1 MSAAGLSDENV
12 VYVIVNG
19 SDLGERVLRI
29 VWEAAQ
35 RLLREYGM
43 EVYVIPYFNP
53 RHPVTLVY
61 RGVEYK
67 VRKAVSVKE
76 VINLILDTA
85 IASASSD
92 RDGGIVFGAVTH
104 DDPDYSSAVI
114 VSSYAVA

>member
-1 MSAAGLSDENV
+1 MSSAGIDDNT

-35 RLLREYGM
+35 RLFREYGM
-43 EVYVIPYFNP
+43 EVYVIPFFNP
-53 RHPVTLVY
+53 RHPVTLIY

-67 VRKAVSVKE
+67 VRKNVSVKE

-85 IASASSD
+85 IASASGD
-92 RDGGIVFGAVTH
+92 RDGGVVFGAVTD
-104 DDPDYSSAVI
+104 DDPDYMSAVL
-114 VSSYAVA
+114 VASYAIA